1 MCPMRDFSVTI
12 KDSTP
17 CFGSPS
23 SFRRNNARLG
33 RNLGIAVVAAGVGLC
48 SGHMRAQEVTP
59 PPPANATQT
68 NASSTQRADSALAE
82 DINAKLMA
90 SNTLRPLDLGIWVHD
105 GTATLTGTVP
115 TQELRTEAEDLVKSV
130 AGVKNVEDKLVI
142 GTVPAVAPGFNGTQN
157 GGRPGNQQV
166 PPPPPPGYGQNQNAL
181 SPQSPPSPPSP
192 GSPQSPPPGYESQG
206 RPVMVTVASGTPM
219 YVIMMQTIDTHHTEI
234 GTPFSGILVK
244 DIVLENGAIAIPRGA
259 QVLGTVVDARGPGHI
274 KGRPQL
280 ALQLTGLNVAN
291 THYQLSSYVWARGG
305 PGKGGQSA
313 ANIGGGAAMG
323 AIVGGAFGRGP
334 GALLGGLLGGLG
346 GAGISSLSS
355 GPRIVI
361 PSESVLTF
369 YLNAPLTVREP
380 TPGVIRMLGSQV
392 PPAAYGRRPR
402 GYYAPGYPPPPGP
415 IAPPPGYFPPG
426 GPPGG
431 YPY

>member
-1 MCPMRDFSVTI
+1 MTI
-12 KDSTP
+12 EDLNVHP
-17 CFGSPS
+17 LLW
-23 SFRRNNARLG
+23 RRMARLG
-33 RNLGIAVVAAGVGLC
+33 RSLAAGAVLSGVVWFGVAA
-48 SGHMRAQEVTP
+48 SAQTTP
-59 PPPANATQT
+59 PPPSTQAVT
-68 NASSTQRADSALAE
+68 QPAAGQRADSAIAE
-82 DINAKLMA
+82 DINSKLMA

-115 TQELRTEAEDLVKSV
+115 TQELKTQAEDMVKSV
-130 AGVKNVEDKLVI
+130 AGVKNVEDKITI
-142 GTVPAVAPGFNGTQN
+142 GTVPAVAPGFNGQN
-157 GGRPGNQQV
+157 GGGQNGGQPGNQQG
-166 PPPPPPGYGQNQNAL
+166 PPPPPPGYGQNRNGM
-181 SPQSPPSPPSP
+181 SPQSPSSPQSP
-192 GSPQSPPPGYESQG
+192 QSPQSPPPVYDTQSQ
-206 RPVMVTVASGTPM
+206 PVMVTVANGTPM
-219 YVIMMQTIDTHHTEI
+219 YVIMMQTIDTHHTELN
-234 GTPFSGILVK
+234 TPFSGILVK
-244 DIVLENGAIAIPRGA
+244 DIVLQNGAIAIPRGA
-259 QVLGTVVDARGPGHI
+259 QVMGMVIDARGPGHI

-291 THYQLSSYVWARGG
+291 THYQMSSYVWARGG

-313 ANIGGGAAMG
+313 ANIGGGAVMG
-323 AIVGGAFGRGP
+323 ALVGGAFGRGP

-355 GPRIVI
+355 GPRIII

-380 TPGVIRMLGSQV
+380 TVGEIRMLASQV

-415 IAPPPGYFPPG
+415 IAPPPGYYPPG

>member
-1 MCPMRDFSVTI
+1 MNAKNSA
-12 KDSTP
+12 STLLYRSRM
-17 CFGSPS
+17 GSLSHPRAIGGVLSAATLLGVAAFAQTAPS
-23 SFRRNNARLG
+23 SAP
-33 RNLGIAVVAAGVGLC
+33 APATASTSAA
-48 SGHMRAQEVTP
+48 
-59 PPPANATQT
+59 ANPD
-68 NASSTQRADSALAE
+68 QRADSAIAE
-82 DINAKLMA
+82 DINTKLMA
-90 SNTLRPLDLGIWVHD
+90 NDTLRPLDLGIWVHN

-115 TQELRTEAEDLVKSV
+115 TQQLRTEAENMVKSV
-130 AGVKNVEDKLVI
+130 AGVKNVEDKIAI
-142 GTVPAVAPGFNGTQN
+142 GTAPATAPGFNGQN
-157 GGRPGNQQV
+157 GGGQAPTHPGDAQG
-166 PPPPPPGYGQNQNAL
+166 PPPPAAGYQENPGAPSPQ
-181 SPQSPPSPPSP
+181 SPSTPQSPPSPPSP
-192 GSPQSPPPGYESQG
+192 SAAYAAQG

-355 GPRIVI
+355 GPRVII

-369 YLNAPLTVREP
+369 YLNAPLTVSEP
-380 TPGVIRMLGSQV
+380 TTGIIRMLGSQV
-392 PPAAYGRRPR
+392 PPAAYGPRPR

-415 IAPPPGYFPPG
+415 IAPPPY